1 MNLILLRAG
10 YPPVAVRPEDRAG
23 YLQALERGSVQ
34 NDLEPFRALMNRR
47 LADTLAAYVEVLKE
61 SAR

>member
-10 YPPVAVRPEDRAG
+10 YPPVPVRPEDRAD
-23 YLQALERGSVQ
+23 YLRALETGSVDG
-34 NDLEPFRALMNRR
+34 DLEPFRALMNRR

-61 SAR
+61 SAG